1 MLSNEFDTLY
11 KKPGVSSKKV
21 QRKTAVQTKQ
31 APKKKRESE
40 DYIALILEET
50 KVLKHK
56 LKIHQT

>member
-1 MLSNEFDTLY
+1 MNVIHSVRKQVFPE
-11 KKPGVSSKKV
+11 KKFKERQQYRQNNDP
-21 QRKTAVQTKQ
+21 R
-31 APKKKRESE
+31 KKRESE